1 MYTVGDIFG
10 RDIWGYKREWG
21 TDVFDMVRWSG
32 WTDVS
37 QLQCDPRRVKPWYFF
52 IGGSPV
58 ELAPGC
64 ALLATRERERERER
78 AFIQEGNRA
87 PVTKQTTYSALSRK
101 DCGVPASDYCSDA
114 DKTVNLWG

>member
-37 QLQCDPRRVKPWYFF
+37 QLQCDPRRVKPWYFLLRES
-52 IGGSPV
+52 GGAGTGLRS
-58 ELAPGC
+58 ARNQ
-64 ALLATRERERERER
+64 REREREREHLFKR
-78 AFIQEGNRA
+78 ETEHLCLRQLIHGIGGGPR
-87 PVTKQTTYSALSRK
+87 
-101 DCGVPASDYCSDA
+101 
-114 DKTVNLWG
+114 